1 MITNIVRKNMVR
13 KTDVKHVD
21 ETLKELNTHGTF
33 ELPLDIYDDN
43 CEIFHS
49 IYTHWHEEM
58 EIIYI
63 EKGSGI
69 LRINTQT
76 FRIQEGD
83 FALINK
89 EMVHSLKSDLKNIL
103 YFKSLV
109 FDLNMLSGIAGDLCQ
124 EKLVHLLVNNQADF
138 VHIIKTNDTR
148 YESIHGIF
156 LNIIE
161 SYQTR
166 EDFYYIKLKGLLF
179 LLFYELAIGSYILP
193 ASQNDSKKLS
203 SIKTVLYYIDSH
215 YQEEL
220 SVTELA
226 SMVHYSEY
234 YFMKVFKQYT
244 GKTVISYINHLRLEK
259 SKHLLFHSELSIT
272 EIALEVGFH
281 NTSYFIRKFQEEN
294 GMTPQK
300 LRKNCSIS

>member
-1 MITNIVRKNMVR
+1 MIK
-13 KTDVKHVD
+13 KFDEKHVD
-21 ETLKELNTHGTF
+21 DTLKELNPHGTF

-69 LRINTQT
+69 LRINENT
-76 FRIQEGD
+76 FRIQAGD

-89 EMVHSLKSDLKNIL
+89 EAVHHLKSDLKNIL

-109 FDLNMLSGIAGDLCQ
+109 FDLVILSGIAGDLCH
-124 EKLVHLLVNNQADF
+124 EKLIHMLMNKQADF
-138 VHIIKTNDTR
+138 VHIIKPKDAH
-148 YESIHGIF
+148 YENIHHIF
-156 LNIIE
+156 LAIIE
-161 SYQTR
+161 DGIKK
-166 EDFYYIKLKGLLF
+166 EPFYYVKLKGLLF
-179 LLFYELAIGSYILP
+179 LLFYELASGEYIIP
-193 ASQNDSKKLS
+193 SDQTDTKKLS
-203 SIKTVLYYIDSH
+203 SIKIALNYIDSH
-215 YQEEL
+215 YQEDL
-220 SVTELA
+220 SVKELA
-226 SMVHYSEY
+226 SMVHYSDY

-244 GKTVISYINHLRLEK
+244 GKTLISYINHLRLEK
-259 SKHLLFHSELSIT
+259 SKHLLFHSDHSIT

-300 LRKNCSIS
+300 LRKNCTIS